1 MPHTE
6 DFPEKQ
12 KVYSHSK
19 LSMFEQCPFKYKCR
33 YIDHL
38 QPDFEQSIEAHL
50 GVCVHETLEW
60 LYTLVNKENKAPPI
74 IDAVIEHYSLIWA
87 EKFKEDLKIVSQT
100 KNLQEYFNN
109 GVQFLVDYYMKH
121 QPFRDGT
128 LDMEMEVQ
136 IDLYND
142 GKYLLRGYVD
152 RLVFNKETG
161 EYEIHDYKTGSLP
174 RDKNKFDTDRQL
186 ALYSIAIKE
195 IFGKEQKVCL
205 VWHYLAHDH
214 KFCVYKTDEQ
224 LEALKFQ
231 IKELIEKIQSSKNF
245 NTNVSALC
253 NWCEFRS
260 KCPVWKKN

>member
-6 DFPEKQ
+6 DSNGST
-12 KVYSHSK
+12 KVFSHSK

-38 QPDFEQSIEAHL
+38 EPDFAQSIEAHL

-60 LYTLVNKENKAPPI
+60 LYLLVNKEKQQTPT
-74 IDAVIEHYSLIWA
+74 IDSVVEHYSHLWA
-87 EKFKEDLKIVSQT
+87 DKFRDEFKVNSQT
-100 KNLQEYFNN
+100 KTVQDYFNS

-121 QPFRDGT
+121 QPFVDGT
-128 LDMEMEVQ
+128 LETELEVQ
-136 IDLYND
+136 IDLDND
-142 GKYLLRGYVD
+142 GRYLLKGYID

-174 RDKNKFDTDRQL
+174 RDKNKFETDRQL

-195 IFGKEQKVCL
+195 IFGKDKKVCL

-214 KFCVYKTDEQ
+214 KFCIYKTDEQ
-224 LEALKFQ
+224 LEQLKKD
-231 IKELIEKIQSSKNF
+231 IKSLIEKIKSTKTFITTPSM
-245 NTNVSALC
+245 LC

-260 KCPVWKKN
+260 KCPVWKK